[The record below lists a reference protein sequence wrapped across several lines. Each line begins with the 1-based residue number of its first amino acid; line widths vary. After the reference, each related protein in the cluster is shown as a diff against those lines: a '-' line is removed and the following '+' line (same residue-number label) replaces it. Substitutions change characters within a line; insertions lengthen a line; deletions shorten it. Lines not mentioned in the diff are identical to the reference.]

1 MALVSFDEDAFVR
14 ESREDG
20 ATDDDEPWEDLGM
33 DLDAEVIDADGSVI
47 FFLAG
52 SEDMIEEVA
61 SFEEAMGR
69 ILVMSSSGVMVESL
83 RLPADTEV
91 NVEVSPTSSMS
102 IGLVMVSTPLAV
114 SSVPSSRM
122 ESRSSV

>member
-1 MALVSFDEDAFVR
+1 VLVTFDEDAFVR

-20 ATDDDEPWEDLGM
+20 ATDDEPWEDLGM

-52 SEDMIEEVA
+52 SEDMIEEDA
-61 SFEEAMGR
+61 SFEEAMGW
-69 ILVMSSSGVMVESL
+69 ILVMSSSGESL

-114 SSVPSSRM
+114 SSAPSSRM